1 MSCRLIDFALVVLKL
16 LMLKVCVII
25 DISKIKFFN
34 FSGNEIVNP
43 NTISGNLTAT
53 ISDYLPQSAMIH
65 NMFGNMW
72 SNKSNIYD
80 SDWWKFDQE
89 NFRICEDLLKNDELN
104 INPNLSRGINFT
116 PSPPCFFSLNNSE
129 TVKALTIIL
138 QHSVTFC

>member
-1 MSCRLIDFALVVLKL
+1 MACRLIDFALVVLKL

-25 DISKIKFFN
+25 DISEIKFFN

-53 ISDYLPQSAMIH
+53 ISDNLPQSAMIH

-80 SDWWKFDQE
+80 SDCWKFDQE
-89 NFRICEDLLKNDELN
+89 NFRICEDLLKNDEVN